1 MRQTAALFCLC
12 YLWFCSEKSFLQ
24 LTLPLLQPVLTS
36 VSLCHLECIHPVPLV
51 AIFSTCGSAA
61 CTATSGP
68 EHAPT
73 VHRDRLLATMHVLS
87 LSRCHRVSE
96 GCLNSPALIIAASPR
111 HSYLSTQRLT
121 WLRPCWPST
130 VCVYHASADG
140 SAVRVCLTRTTLR
153 CLYPHSARI
162 AQPRRAAQAVN
173 DWVAQRKRTHRRLAN
188 RRGNPVFERKP
199 AKSRSGRGPK

>member
-51 AIFSTCGSAA
+51 AIVSTSGSA
-61 CTATSGP
+61 ATSGP
-68 EHAPT
+68 APT

-111 HSYLSTQRLT
+111 LHRHSYLLTQM
-121 WLRPCWPST
+121 
-130 VCVYHASADG
+130 YHTSAGG
-140 SAVRVCLTRTTLR
+140 SAVCACLTRTTLR

-173 DWVAQRKRTHRRLAN
+173 DWVAQRRRLI
-188 RRGNPVFERKP
+188 RRGNDRQSFFEGKP
-199 AKSRSGRGPK
+199 AKSKSGRGPK

>member
-1 MRQTAALFCLC
+1 MRQTASLFCLC

-51 AIFSTCGSAA
+51 AIVSTCGSAA

-87 LSRCHRVSE
+87 FTCCHRVSD

-111 HSYLSTQRLT
+111 LSAPPFQSRDTEADVVKAVLAIDRLCVPRKCRWQRGARLPHPHHDT
-121 WLRPCWPST
+121 LPL
-130 VCVYHASADG
+130 SAQ
-140 SAVRVCLTRTTLR
+140 RTHRTT
-153 CLYPHSARI
+153 A
-162 AQPRRAAQAVN
+162 PRRAGRERLGCTKSKKECLREGSPSLLLLCA
-173 DWVAQRKRTHRRLAN
+173 TH
-188 RRGNPVFERKP
+188 F
-199 AKSRSGRGPK
+199 

>member
-51 AIFSTCGSAA
+51 AIVSTCGSAA
-61 CTATSGP
+61 CTAATATSGP

-111 HSYLSTQRLT
+111 LHRHSYLDTDVPNKCRWQRGARLPHPHHDT
-121 WLRPCWPST
+121 LPL
-130 VCVYHASADG
+130 SAQ
-140 SAVRVCLTRTTLR
+140 RTHRTT
-153 CLYPHSARI
+153 A
-162 AQPRRAAQAVN
+162 PRRAG
-173 DWVAQRKRTHRRLAN
+173 RERLGCTKEETHRRL
-188 RRGNPVFERKP
+188 GERP
-199 AKSRSGRGPK
+199 AILF

>member
-1 MRQTAALFCLC
+1 MDVRQTASLFCLC

-51 AIFSTCGSAA
+51 AIVSTCGSAA

-111 HSYLSTQRLT
+111 LHRHSYLLTQM
-121 WLRPCWPST
+121 
-130 VCVYHASADG
+130 YHTSAGG
-140 SAVRVCLTRTTLR
+140 SAVCACLTRTTLR

-173 DWVAQRKRTHRRLAN
+173 DWVAQRRRTL
-188 RRGNPVFERKP
+188 GG
-199 AKSRSGRGPK
+199 SRIDEGIF

>member
-51 AIFSTCGSAA
+51 AIVSTCGSAA

-111 HSYLSTQRLT
+111 LHRHSYLLTQM
-121 WLRPCWPST
+121 
-130 VCVYHASADG
+130 YHTSAGG
-140 SAVRVCLTRTTLR
+140 SAVRACLTRTTIR

-173 DWVAQRKRTHRRLAN
+173 DWVAQRRRLIGGW
-188 RRGNPVFERKP
+188 RRRDRQSSFEGKP
-199 AKSRSGRGPK
+199 AKSKSGRGPK